1 MGTVRLIGKAEWVEP
16 VRGVALVEEECLSDL
31 DLEGGRHAL
40 DIGEL
45 VEAGRACGVG

>member
-1 MGTVRLIGKAEWVEP
+1 MRTVRLIGKAERVEP
-16 VRGVALVEEECLSDL
+16 VRGVALVEEEGLSDL

-45 VEAGRACGVG
+45 VEAGRACR